1 MEEEDDV
8 ALDLIEDDADPN
20 VGFDSDDEQPKP
32 IYKLEDAPKLF
43 KQFIKDY
50 DKKYKNE
57 EDKSEHYKTFV
68 NTLKEINMINS
79 NKEYSSTVDI
89 NLFADLS
96 TEERQQYS
104 GVAALLGR

>member
-1 MEEEDDV
+1 MMNN
-8 ALDLIEDDADPN
+8 LNRYTNWKTRQNCL
-20 VGFDSDDEQPKP
+20 
-32 IYKLEDAPKLF
+32 